1 MGFHRSTKAKGIKG
15 ILAFIAVLVF
25 FGFDA
30 IAAVNIINL
39 SPNRGI
45 IGSAVTITG
54 QGFDTTST
62 QNNIVYINGVIAPVV
77 RVYRVTGSED
87 LYKLLFTVPPNV
99 VPSPMT
105 QPTTVN
111 VMVEVNGE
119 QSNTLPFVLYPS
131 PAITGLS
138 PDSGTQGDSLDIEI
152 TTVNVRLMPGRVR
165 VDLGAG
171 ISVNS
176 VNVTGPTTLTATIS
190 IADDAQ
196 VGLRDLTIFIGRGR
210 LRKVGAFEVLAAGGQ
225 GGGLSLDVNQPPS
238 PVFTTTVNISGAV
251 NAGATGGQPET
262 VPPVFISSLVPSAST
277 QGRVLEVAIEGTNT
291 HFLQG
296 TTQVSFGE
304 GIDVLGLEVRS
315 PSSAV
320 AHIRINDDATIGDR
334 RVIAVTGAEEATSV
348 VGFNVLPGS
357 MTITGRVTDE
367 QGNPLAG
374 ASVSLDGINIKVTTD
389 ANGVFTLHNV
399 PSGKQKLV
407 VNAQNFA
414 PLLLDIDGKNGD
426 TLDLSFSDIKLERRA
441 APPSDPSSANI
452 YSVISHG
459 ANSLEPPP
467 GIEEAK
473 QRIINTIIAVGD
485 TDMGVLDEQGHQLNP
500 LITGAGIVSLT
511 SKGLERM
518 AEAWAIQ
525 GKVARLTSALILFN
539 SIVGWDPKP
548 PTFAQWI
555 KAFNDF
561 LPTVWQ
567 NPSAPGNS
575 LFVAVFNK
583 GSVISDTPP
592 RITPDTT
599 LNPLQMYL
607 LVNSFVVYLDKKFF
621 PTNTGSVDTS
631 HLLAELGM
639 ELRDTAS
646 DMDRPILLA
655 DGDDNNSGGESTG
668 MDKGIAKFWDDFV
681 NNNLYGVLV
690 SNRVNSLIEKYFD
703 VYTSLPLPEVEK
715 VRSFLMIQGLEESLG
730 DWEISADIVKG
741 LLSGLAGSALQQI
754 YSPLLEKMKEQIVKA
769 GIPHAPAIVGAFTV
783 KTFTGTNAILLFKPN
798 PGDHGQNTVPK
809 FYYSIYRKDRNGH
822 IERLASV
829 KPSRYFPRIKGGYLV
844 YVDDSPP
851 LGANT
856 YYLQTHIRR
865 VEGVMPSEL
874 FDWGKNLVWNTLTAG
889 LPAGGFV
896 LNLLQDSLNMA
907 YEVFHDTRFQS
918 SGLSSISLIV
928 YPVANNFPSIDIAV
942 DRYHGKEYV
951 SLGPTGKIYEKTPD
965 GWMPVIDTFFKEP
978 HQKGLAVDSQGWLYT
993 VNGASEDRFGGRV
1006 FGFRYPYNLEPSAD
1020 NISHGDRFYLGSVRY
1035 GGYVPGLQAWFFA
1048 HPCDVSDMYVGH
1060 FGFFNPRGVS
1070 DPESIA
1076 ILDVGSQAVRI
1087 LDRRKGNPPGPWP
1100 DRNISQ
1106 PIFKSDENLI
1116 TPFSRIAQSPLSEGS
1131 TYFITSGSN
1140 IFYFYVHDAG
1150 TPRPLFD
1157 TINNRFAMLSDLV
1170 FDDLGDLYFLDN
1182 QKGKLFLVPRQV
1194 LESALFYHVLI
1205 SQDEVIE
1212 MPYAFK
1218 NPLAMDISADGN
1230 SLLIGDMEG
1239 IHRIPLL
1246 IPCKTNVDA
1255 PVLVEMPGGSQKA
1268 LRQGDYL
1275 LLPPFTRT
1283 VTIMPPNG
1291 PERVVNLC
1299 SLDTLDYQPLNEPTA
1314 NEPEVTLQHTSDR
1327 FSFSISVPDNAG
1339 GKILLRN
1346 IKIPCSRIVLQGQ
1359 QIDLPDPEITESL
1372 LVPEMDRIKQIII
1385 FSPEEVK
1392 ADGSSVNIKGIV
1404 KDDNVSSIELTTDS
1418 GESRNI
1424 DVVNH
1429 TFEATVTPHSQVTA
1443 LWLSINRQGQPPLNR
1458 AVMLKE
1464 ADTPKATL
1472 TGVVV
1477 DSKTLMPVREARIY
1491 IPEIDTEVYTDC
1503 SGYYSVKV
1511 PAGQD
1516 ITLEVFQ

>member
-1 MGFHRSTKAKGIKG
+1 MDSHISAKVKGATG
-15 ILAFIAVLVF
+15 ILALIAVLVF
-25 FGFDA
+25 FCSGA
-30 IAAVNIINL
+30 MAAVKIINL

-54 QGFDTTST
+54 QGLDTTST
-62 QNNIVYINGVIAPVV
+62 QNNTVYVNGVTAPVI
-77 RVYRVTGSED
+77 RVYQVTGSED
-87 LYKLLFTVPPNV
+87 LYKLLFTVPPDV
-99 VPSPMT
+99 VPSPIT
-105 QPTTVN
+105 RPTTLD

-119 QSNTLPFVLYPS
+119 QSNTLPFILYPS

-138 PDSGTQGDSLDIEI
+138 PDSGTQGGSLDIEI
-152 TTVNVRLMPGRVR
+152 TTVNIRLMPGRVR
-165 VDLGAG
+165 VNLGAG

-176 VNVTGPTTLTATIS
+176 VSVTGPTTLTAAIS
-190 IADDAQ
+190 IANDAQ
-196 VGLRDLTIFIGRGR
+196 LGSRDLTIFIGRRR
-210 LRKVGAFEVLAAGGQ
+210 LTKIGAFTVLAAGGQ
-225 GGGLSLDVNQPPS
+225 GGGLSLNINQPPS
-238 PVFTTTVNISGAV
+238 PVYTPTLNISGAV
-251 NAGATGGQPET
+251 NAGATGGQPQAA
-262 VPPVFISSLVPSAST
+262 PPVFINSLAPSAST
-277 QGRVLEVAIEGTNT
+277 QGQVLEVAIKGTNT
-291 HFLQG
+291 HFSQG

-304 GIDVLGLEVRS
+304 GIDVLGLEVKS

-367 QGNPLAG
+367 QGNPLTG

-414 PLLLDIDGKNGD
+414 PLLLDIDGENGD

-500 LITGAGIVSLT
+500 RITGDGIVSLT

-525 GKVARLTSALILFN
+525 GKVSRLTSALILFN

-548 PTFAQWI
+548 PSFAQWI

-567 NPSAPGNS
+567 DPSAPGNS
-575 LFVAVFNK
+575 LFVAIFNK

-607 LVNSFVVYLDKKFF
+607 LVNSFVVYLDRKFF
-621 PTNTGSVDTS
+621 PTNTGSVNTS
-631 HLLAELGM
+631 HMVAELGM
-639 ELRDTAS
+639 EFRDTAS
-646 DMDRPILLA
+646 DMDGPILLA
-655 DGDDNNSGGESTG
+655 DGDDNNGGGGSSG
-668 MDKGIAKFWDDFV
+668 MDKGIAKFCWDNLV
-681 NNNLYGVLV
+681 KNNLYGVLIA
-690 SNRVNSLIEKYFD
+690 NRENSLIEKYFGI
-703 VYTSLPLPEVEK
+703 YTSMPLPDVKK
-715 VRSFLMIQGLEESLG
+715 VRAFLTIQGLEESMG
-730 DWEISADIVKG
+730 DWEISADLIQG
-741 LLSGLAGSALQQI
+741 FLSGLAGSALQQI
-754 YSPLLEKMKEQIVKA
+754 YSPLLQKMKEEIVKA
-769 GIPHAPAIVGAFTV
+769 GMPRAPSIVGAFSV
-783 KTFTGTNAILLFKPN
+783 KTFTGMNVILLFKPS
-798 PGDHGQNTVPK
+798 PGDHGQNTVPR
-809 FYYSIYRKDRNGH
+809 FYYSIYRKDKDGH
-822 IERLASV
+822 TKRIAV
-829 KPSRYFPRIKGGYLV
+829 KPSSYFPRTKNGLLV

-856 YYLQTHIRR
+856 YYFQSHIRR
-865 VEGVMPSEL
+865 ADAVMPPEL
-874 FDWGKNLVWNTLTAG
+874 DWGGDLVWNTLTAG

-896 LNLLQDSLNMA
+896 LNALQDSLNMA
-907 YEVFHDTRFQS
+907 YEVFHDTQFQS
-918 SGLSSISLIV
+918 SGLSSTSLIV

-965 GWMPVIDTFFKEP
+965 GWKPVIDTFFKEP

-1035 GGYVPGLQAWFFA
+1035 GGYVPGLQTWFFA
-1048 HPCDVSDMYVGH
+1048 HPCEVTDIYVGH
-1060 FGFFNPRGVS
+1060 FGFFNPCGVS

-1076 ILDVGSQAVRI
+1076 ILDVGSQAVTI
-1087 LDRRKGNPPGPWP
+1087 LDRREGNPPGPWP

-1116 TPFSRIAQSPLSEGS
+1116 TPFSRIAQNPLEKGS
-1131 TYFITSGSN
+1131 SYYFTSGSN
-1140 IFYFYVHDAG
+1140 IFYSS
-1150 TPRPLFD
+1150 TSPPEPLFNPS
-1157 TINNRFAMLSDLV
+1157 NNRFAMLSDLV
-1170 FDDLGDLYFLDN
+1170 FNDLGDLYFLDN
-1182 QKGKLFLVPRQV
+1182 QTGKLFLVPRQV

-1218 NPLAMDISADGN
+1218 YPLAMDISADGN
-1230 SLLIGDMEG
+1230 SLLVGDMEG

-1314 NEPEVTLQHTSDR
+1314 NEPEVTMQYTADT
-1327 FSFSISVPDNAG
+1327 FSFSISVPGDAG
-1339 GKILLRN
+1339 GKLLLRN

-1372 LVPEMDRIKQIII
+1372 LVPDVDRIKQLII

-1404 KDDNVSSIELTTDS
+1404 KDGNVNSIKLTTDS
-1418 GESRNI
+1418 GERRNI
-1424 DVVNH
+1424 EVVNH
-1429 TFEATVTPHSQVTA
+1429 AFEATITPHSQTTA
-1443 LWLSINRQGQPPLNR
+1443 LWLSIDRDGEPPLNR
-1458 AVMLKE
+1458 AIMLRQ
-1464 ADTPKATL
+1464 ADAPKATL

-1477 DSKTLMPVREARIY
+1477 DSKTLIPLRGARIY

-1516 ITLEVFQ
+1516 ITFEVSQ